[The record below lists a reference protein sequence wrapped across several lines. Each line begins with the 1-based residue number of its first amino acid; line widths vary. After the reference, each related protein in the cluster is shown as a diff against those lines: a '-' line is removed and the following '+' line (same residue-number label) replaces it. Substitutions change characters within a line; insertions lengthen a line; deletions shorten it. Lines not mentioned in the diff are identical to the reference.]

1 MGGSIP
7 ESLLDTPLD
16 FDELAKLGAPKT
28 EGNIFKGITRSFFS
42 I

>member
-16 FDELAKLGAPKT
+16 FDQLAKLGAPI
-28 EGNIFKGITRSFFS
+28 GAGS
-42 I
+42 